1 MKYLVKMENIMNYV
15 TFKIDETTSGDF
27 VLFLHNHHQKLV
39 SEVFRSRDLDDV
51 VSKLKDEM
59 KYRKHFMSAYS
70 NYLPVFNIIEDLKQ
84 KYPDGKNER
93 FPENWKKVI
102 ELYGCYGKELDDS
115 TYRESREIEK
125 LFKTKSPEWVWQNRI
140 TLVAERLF
148 IRDF

>member
-1 MKYLVKMENIMNYV
+1 MNYV
-15 TFKIDETTSGDF
+15 TFKIIETQSWDF
-27 VLFLHNHHQKLV
+27 VLFLHNHDQKLI
-39 SEVFRSRDLDDV
+39 SEKFRSKDIDEV

-59 KYRKHFMSAYS
+59 NYRRHFMSAYS
-70 NYLPVFNIIEDLKQ
+70 NYMPVFNIIENLKQ

-115 TYRESREIEK
+115 TYIESREIET
-125 LFKTKSPEWVWQNRI
+125 LFKTKSPEWVWQNR
-140 TLVAERLF
+140 TKLVAERLF